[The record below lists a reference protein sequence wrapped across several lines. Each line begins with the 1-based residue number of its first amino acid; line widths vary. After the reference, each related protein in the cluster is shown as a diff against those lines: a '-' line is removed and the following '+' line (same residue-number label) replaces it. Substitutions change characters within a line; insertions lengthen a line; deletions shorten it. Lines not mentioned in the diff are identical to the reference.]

1 MIILKKRILNN
12 MILEINYFKIYEH
25 RTNNAC
31 ESCHHILNSKF
42 NSKPSVW
49 KFINMIRNEENELK
63 IEINSIKNGDIP

>member
-25 RTNNAC
+25 RTNNTY